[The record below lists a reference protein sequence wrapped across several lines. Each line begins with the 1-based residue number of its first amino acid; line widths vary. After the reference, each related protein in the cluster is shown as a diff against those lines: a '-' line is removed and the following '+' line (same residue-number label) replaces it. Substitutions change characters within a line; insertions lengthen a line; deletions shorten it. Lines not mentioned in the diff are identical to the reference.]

1 MTIER
6 LLILQGGHNLFS
18 DIASGSQYGFCAAL
32 SDSLTAP
39 GHRAIEA
46 DEEQSEHALLLAR
59 PLRVPPPRTTVD
71 GLFGLRDDALDQ
83 SPDFALPHAH
93 QDCASPSGAP
103 APC

>member
-32 SDSLTAP
+32 SDDLTAP

-46 DEEQSEHALLLAR
+46 DEEQSEQTLLLAR

-71 GLFGLRDDALDQ
+71 GLFGPRDDALDQ
-83 SPDFALPHAH
+83 SPDFALRHAH

-103 APC
+103 VPC